1 MMKKTVLAVA
11 AALAASG
18 VWAASAA
25 FSYQGVLLNGDDT
38 AMTGNKTIEFRLY
51 GNASGGD
58 VLWGRAYPVLLDP
71 SGLFSVELSDA
82 SGSQISGTP
91 GSTLA
96 QVFASNAK
104 NTLYLGMTVVGS
116 SGEIAPRQKL
126 LAVPYATFACDV
138 SETSGDFSVAGRL
151 TAASAEI
158 AGSLKAG
165 SIEATGSLVVGGD
178 LALSGAVSG
187 FGSVPVGGII
197 MWSGSREEIPDGWA
211 LCNGQSSNGVQTPD
225 LCNRFVVGAGADY
238 DVGAT
243 GGADAVALTERQMP
257 AHNHVF
263 NVKTV
268 GYSGSWNDSAE
279 AVTHDGSVKNNGRR
293 QISGGASGGGQPH
306 ENRPPYYALCFI
318 MRVK

>member
-1 MMKKTVLAVA
+1 MKKILLTAA
-11 AALAASG
+11 AALAAFG
-18 VWAASAA
+18 GWAASAA
-25 FSYQGVLLNGDDT
+25 FSYQGVLLNADGT
-38 AMTGNKTIEFRLY
+38 AMTGNKTIEFRMY
-51 GNASGGD
+51 AKASGGD
-58 VLWGRAYPVLLDP
+58 VLWGRAYPVLLDS

-91 GSTLA
+91 GSSLA
-96 QVFASNAK
+96 QVFADNAK
-104 NTLYLGMTVVGS
+104 NTLHLGMTVVGS

-126 LAVPYATFACDV
+126 LAVPYATFASDV
-138 SETSGDFSVAGRL
+138 SATSGDFAVAGRL

-165 SIEATGSLVVGGD
+165 SIETAGSMTVGGD
-178 LALSGAVSG
+178 LALSGTVSG

-197 MWSGSREEIPDGWA
+197 MWSGSKEEIPAGWA
-211 LCNGQSSNGVQTPD
+211 LCNGQSVNGVQTPD

-238 DVGAT
+238 EVGAT
-243 GGADAVALTERQMP
+243 GGAAAVALTKEQLP
-257 AHNHVF
+257 VHNHVF

-279 AVTHDGSVKNNGRR
+279 AVTYDGSSKNNGRR
-293 QISGGASGGGQPH
+293 QISGDVAGGGLAH